1 MYAQY
6 NQWGQY
12 NNELYPLLEN
22 GGYLKGERRY
32 QWLSLIT
39 KSLILW
45 QVSSAAW
52 RREGNDL
59 VQTD

>member
-1 MYAQY
+1 VFPYTMYAQY

-12 NNELYPLLEN
+12 NNELYPLLAN

-45 QVSSAAW
+45 
-52 RREGNDL
+52 
-59 VQTD
+59 